1 MSSNINSQQDELNSA
16 ISIEVTPGQ
25 DILEGASSVD
35 PVDPEPLEALQRA
48 LEHAKKEAE
57 DYRDQKLRIQAELE
71 NMRKRM
77 EREVDNVRKFA
88 LERLVVELL
97 PIKDSL
103 EMGLDAVNAPTVD
116 AAKIKEGMELTLK
129 LFDSTFEKF
138 NVKEINPLGEV
149 FNPQLHEAITL
160 AESAEHPSNQVINVF
175 QKGYQLN
182 DRLIRSAK
190 VIVAKAKSENLGVET
205 AIPSSLT

>member
-1 MSSNINSQQDELNSA
+1 MSSNTHSQQDDLNSVNA
-16 ISIEVTPGQ
+16 ADVTPGQ
-25 DILEGASSVD
+25 EI
-35 PVDPEPLEALQRA
+35 PVPPEEKGSIDPEPLRALQQA
-48 LEHAKKEAE
+48 LEQAKKEAE
-57 DYRDQKLRIQAELE
+57 DYRNQMLRIQAELE

-103 EMGLDAVNAPTVD
+103 EMGLSAVNAPTLVT
-116 AAKIKEGMELTLK
+116 AKIKEGMELTLK
-129 LFDSTFEKF
+129 LFESTFEKF
-138 NVKEINPLGEV
+138 NVKEINPLGDV

-190 VIVAKAKSENLGVET
+190 VIVTKAKSENSTET
-205 AIPSSLT
+205 VIPPNLT